1 MSNFKKD
8 NHLTTPVRLPKRKMP
23 QTEIWTVILF
33 SILTGLMTFMSANNL
48 LDSLIKAALLGIT
61 ASLVSYAINRFAIEK
76 GAELAATGFKL
87 AGIVSVAS
95 ILMVGA
101 GLFPST
107 YAGLVIHDVDELQIH
122 QYISNQDRYIDERNK
137 LATKSTR
144 LIPIIQVNE
153 EELIHYRD
161 CELRESCLSG
171 RSIGGRGIVTK
182 TLEEKARR
190 AGVIAKQLE
199 SGEVVR
205 RTSLNKLNELRERFQ
220 KIFSETDKPI
230 KERRRSLI
238 AIDAKINQ
246 EIATLDE
253 ALPVSLLQAY
263 VSELEAGVTIR
274 NRAIATKSL
283 NKILKKH
290 AQGLSSVLSTLKAK
304 DQEKP
309 QFPFPAGVSATFK
322 YISHFLPIA
331 ALAACIELIF
341 PLTLWVY
348 VFLGLIWQKHKE
360 DHFRND
366 YAPEAGAEINSTTNK
381 AVNKRPHHRRRNAN
395 HKQLK

>member
-1 MSNFKKD
+1 MKIRKD
-8 NHLTTPVRLPKRKMP
+8 NNSNTPVRMPRRKMP
-23 QTEIWTVILF
+23 LFESWILPVF
-33 SILTGLMTFMSANNL
+33 SIGTGLMTFTAANNL
-48 LDSLIKAALLGIT
+48 LDSPIKAVLIGST
-61 ASLVSYAINRFAIEK
+61 ATLVSYAINRFSIEK

-87 AGIVSVAS
+87 AGIVSVIS
-95 ILMVGA
+95 IIAVGV

-122 QYISNQDRYIDERNK
+122 QYLSNQDRFIDERNK

-153 EELIHYRD
+153 EELIQYRD

-199 SGEVVR
+199 SGDTVR
-205 RTSLNKLNELRERFQ
+205 KTSLKKLNELRESFL
-220 KIFSETDKPI
+220 KTFSETDKSI

-246 EIATLDE
+246 EIAILDE

-274 NRAIATKSL
+274 NRAIATKGL
-283 NKILKKH
+283 NKLLKKH
-290 AQGLSSVLSTLKAK
+290 AQGLSSVLSTLKSS
-304 DQEKP
+304 DEESP

-366 YAPEAGAEINSTTNK
+366 YAPEAEINSTTK
-381 AVNKRPHHRRRNAN
+381 KTANKRPTHRRRN